1 MKDPYEV
8 LGVSRNAS
16 KEEIRKAYRELV
28 KKYHPDKF
36 RSNPDM
42 LRLAEEKMRE
52 INEAYN
58 YLLEHVGEENS
69 YSAYNSSD
77 FSEEDKRIYAEVR
90 QKIQQ
95 GDLYE
100 AEDLLLQIND
110 KGNPEWYFLN
120 GIIYARRGWYDK
132 AYDYLKIAHENAP
145 QNAEYAQ
152 SFETVKRASNTGPI
166 YGGGTPMDD
175 TAACLSCCTALACT
189 DLCCHCLG
197 GC

>member
-8 LGVSRNAS
+8 LGVSRNAT
-16 KEEIRKAYRELV
+16 KDEIREAYRELV

-58 YLLEHVGEENS
+58 YLLEHAGEENAS
-69 YSAYNSSD
+69 TGESTFSD
-77 FSEEDKRIYAEVR
+77 EDRDIYAQVR
-90 QKIQQ
+90 RKIQS
-95 GDLYE
+95 GDLYG
-100 AEDLLLQIND
+100 AEDLLMKISD
-110 KGNPEWYFLN
+110 KSNPEWYFLT

-152 SFETVKRASNTGPI
+152 SFETVKRTVKTGPI
-166 YGGGTPMDD
+166 YEGRAPMDD
-175 TAACLSCCTALACT
+175 TTACLSCCTALACT